1 VSIPVCHYR
10 QMLTDLI
17 QHGTHDGELT
27 TEQKIEAAKAYAM
40 LRQAEADLELA
51 EAVRAVFSRNDPRL
65 EAAAAAVRE
74 AMSGPYTPETVER
87 AVRDAWAGDDQRL
100 GQLADE
106 WKQLI
111 AEHVR

>member
-1 VSIPVCHYR
+1 MSIPVCHYR

-51 EAVRAVFSRNDPRL
+51 EAVR
-65 EAAAAAVRE
+65 
-74 AMSGPYTPETVER
+74 G
-87 AVRDAWAGDDQRL
+87 AGY
-100 GQLADE
+100 QLAE
-106 WKQLI
+106 ATKEQ
-111 AEHVR
+111 AFGES